1 MDQIIADCRGSF
13 VLKFIITPA
22 SGILSEKPEKLRRGN
37 AVRKVTKLIILPL
50 PVLDDR

>member
-22 SGILSEKPEKLRRGN
+22 SGILSEKPEKYAGVMPLER
-37 AVRKVTKLIILPL
+37 LPN
-50 PVLDDR
+50 